1 MEGQGVRGGGNLSAL
16 GLCFGLSFRLWVDRL
31 GLGWLGQGLRS
42 RQKGGRSGKIS

>member
-16 GLCFGLSFRLWVDRL
+16 GLCFGLSCRLWVDRF

-42 RQKGGRSGKIS
+42 GQKVGRSGED